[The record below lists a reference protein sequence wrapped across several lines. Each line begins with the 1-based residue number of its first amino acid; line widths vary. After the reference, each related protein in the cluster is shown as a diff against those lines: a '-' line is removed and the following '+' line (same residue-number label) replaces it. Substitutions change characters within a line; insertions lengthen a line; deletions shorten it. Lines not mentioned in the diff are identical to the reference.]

1 MDDLLCRPEEF
12 DRNVML
18 PTQTSQTEYEELCK
32 LDVLGLLDPR
42 DQSHAVV
49 FEEFEERLTR
59 SPEGWYDTT
68 LPWKANHPP
77 LPSNKGGSFKRL
89 HSLHRKLQR
98 EGLTEE
104 YDAIIKEQLAEG
116 VIEKTPLV
124 SQSKNFKFPTR
135 AWFAR

>member
-1 MDDLLCRPEEF
+1 
-12 DRNVML
+12 ML
-18 PTQTSQTEYEELCK
+18 PTQTSQTEFEELCK
-32 LDVLGLLDPR
+32 FDLLGLLDPR
-42 DQSHAVV
+42 DQSQAVI

-77 LPSNKGGSFKRL
+77 LPSNKGGSLKRL

-104 YDAIIKEQLAEG
+104 YEAIIKEQLTKG
-116 VIEKTPLV
+116 VIEKAPLV
-124 SQSKNFKFPTR
+124 SQSKEF
-135 AWFAR
+135 